1 MDGDINMMIKIT
13 KKITALNLFSKL
25 IICFIVIIVLPLMVV
40 YFFSY
45 NSIRNIMINNTYK
58 DTINSLNIISKDLDN
73 VFNNMVSTAISTN
86 NDMDVINFMLDK
98 NDKIF
103 PFEYKNKFD
112 KFFENITDIN
122 FQNKIYFTILSSK
135 GIEYS
140 NWEQSIWDE
149 NVYLKDYYKNHMSLN
164 YNIKM
169 ENIEK
174 NYIASERVL
183 YPYVITL
190 KKDLIRIGDTKKY
203 GIFLESIPEQEIRHI
218 MLGNESDVSRI
229 IVSEGT
235 IISAYNPDY
244 IGKSFNII
252 FKCQIPDDKKGYF
265 INEKFNNEKELFTYY
280 KLSNMN
286 YYLVDIKSY
295 NMVSNPVVKERN
307 RLLLIY
313 FICICIFAIAAW
325 IISKSISLPLNQLA
339 EEMKNFDLESEDD
352 GIKINRKDEVGI
364 LQRSFS
370 NIKIDIK
377 NLIDENVEKE
387 KRKRSCE
394 LDMLQAQISPHFL
407 FNTLNSIRWAAINKN
422 NDKAADMVLAL
433 VKLLRMTVNKEG
445 ELISIEQ
452 EIDNVTNYLSIL
464 NMRHAVNISFQHSIE
479 EGLKDYNIPRLLFQ
493 PIVENSIIHGAG
505 GQKEEISIIIQ
516 VSKIDNKCVIRVIDD
531 GEGFNI
537 SDIDED
543 KTKKVKFSGI
553 GLNNVN
559 ERIKLYY
566 GEEYGLDVNS
576 EVNKGTTVNIY
587 LPL

>member
-1 MDGDINMMIKIT
+1 MINKIT

-25 IICFIVIIVLPLMVV
+25 IICFIIIIVLPLMVV

-73 VFNNMVSTAISTN
+73 VFNNMVSTAINTN
-86 NDMDVINFMLDK
+86 NDIDVLNFMLYD
-98 NDKIF
+98 NYKIY
-103 PFEYKNKFD
+103 PFDYKSKFD
-112 KFFENITDIN
+112 KFFENITDTN
-122 FQNKIYFTILSSK
+122 FQNKVYFTILSSK

-149 NVYLKDYYKNHMSLN
+149 NVYLKDYYKNHMSLD

-174 NYIASERVL
+174 NYITSEKAQ

-190 KKDLIRIGDTKKY
+190 KKDLIRIGDTNKY
-203 GIFLESIPEQEIRHI
+203 GVFLESIPEKEIRNI
-218 MLGNESDVSRI
+218 MLANENDARRI
-229 IVSEGT
+229 IVSDGT
-235 IISAYNPDY
+235 IISAYNNEY
-244 IGKSFNII
+244 IGKNFNDI
-252 FKCQIPDDKKGYF
+252 FKCQIPDNKKGYF
-265 INEKFNNEKELFTYY
+265 INKKFNNEKDLITYY

-295 NMVSNPVVKERN
+295 NMVSDPVIKERN
-307 RLLLIY
+307 RLLFIY
-313 FICICIFAIAAW
+313 FVCICIFTIAAW
-325 IISKSISLPLNQLA
+325 IISKSISTPLNQLA
-339 EEMKNFDLESEDD
+339 EGMKNFDLESDD
-352 GIKINRKDEVGI
+352 HGIKINRKDEIGI

-422 NDKAADMVLAL
+422 NEKAADMVLAL
-433 VKLLRMTVNKEG
+433 VKLLRMTVNKDG

-452 EIDNVTNYLSIL
+452 EIDNVINYLAIL
-464 NMRHAVNISFQHSIE
+464 NMRHAIHISFQHSIE
-479 EGLKDYNIPRLLFQ
+479 EDLKDYKIPRLLFQ
-493 PIVENSIIHGAG
+493 PIVENSIIHGAV
-505 GQKEEISIIIQ
+505 GQKNKINIIIQ
-516 VSKIDNKCVIRVIDD
+516 VSKIDNKLVISVIDD

-537 SDIDED
+537 SKIDND
-543 KTKKVKFSGI
+543 KAKTIKFSGI
-553 GLNNVN
+553 GLNNVA

-566 GEEYGLDVNS
+566 GENYGLDVNS
-576 EVNKGTTVNIY
+576 EVSKGTTVNIY